1 MLSVTSEYALRA
13 LTCLVQSDG
22 QKVLGHELAQRTG
35 VPNNYLSKIMI
46 VLRNAGLV
54 KAVRGI
60 TGGYALVR
68 QPSEVRILDVVELF
82 DIDAL
87 RATCLLDRNT
97 GCSEE
102 APCAAHAAWRGV
114 RDTWLRFLR
123 NTTLADVSPPPLPRG
138 ERPPETGEVIIRE

>member
-13 LTCLVQSDG
+13 LTCLAQSDG
-22 QKVLGHELAQRTG
+22 QKVLGHELAHRAG

-68 QPSEVRILDVVELF
+68 QPGDVKILDVVELF
-82 DIDAL
+82 EMDAV
-87 RATCLLDRNT
+87 RGTCLLDRNT

-102 APCAAHAAWRGV
+102 TRCAAHASWRGV
-114 RDTWLRFLR
+114 RDSWLRFLQ
-123 NTTLADVSPPPLPRG
+123 NTTLADVSPPPVPR
-138 ERPPETGEVIIRE
+138 